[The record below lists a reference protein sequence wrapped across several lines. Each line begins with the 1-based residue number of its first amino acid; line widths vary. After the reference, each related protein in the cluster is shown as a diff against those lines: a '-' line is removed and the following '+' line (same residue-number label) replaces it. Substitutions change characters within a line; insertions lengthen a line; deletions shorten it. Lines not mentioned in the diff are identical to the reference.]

1 MQTGPIAQV
10 TCHHTLTHTSRA
22 RRRTNPRE
30 ASGPWQPWSGGIGA
44 RALNPITAGPL
55 PATLLGPLCVS
66 SQPLCSSEHPTKTPG
81 PIGLSPP
88 SSEGRSGLV
97 HPGTDDRQAASATEY
112 YYTSRSYTYEQKQQE
127 RALTYMEMRSIMNR
141 NATTS
146 TTTNMRSILDAIRG
160 DVPLFAPGRQLAN
173 SALHKRPGE
182 SGPQPRAA
190 SCSYIRSVQGGRGL
204 RIQSTLRKTAPME
217 SDPTSAWSPDSRHL
231 PQARHEGSHME
242 QPTEHH
248 KAQRQ

>member
-1 MQTGPIAQV
+1 M
-10 TCHHTLTHTSRA
+10 TCHHTLTHIKSSKENKSKGVFGA
-22 RRRTNPRE
+22 
-30 ASGPWQPWSGGIGA
+30 WQPRSGGIGA

-66 SQPLCSSEHPTKTPG
+66 SQPMCSSEHPTKTPG
-81 PIGLSPP
+81 TIGLSPP

-97 HPGTDDRQAASATEY
+97 HPGTDDRQAASSTEY

-173 SALHKRPGE
+173 SALHQLTEGWKGLGSPGLN
-182 SGPQPRAA
+182 
-190 SCSYIRSVQGGRGL
+190 QGHDL
-204 RIQSTLRKTAPME
+204 KT
-217 SDPTSAWSPDSRHL
+217 
-231 PQARHEGSHME
+231 
-242 QPTEHH
+242 
-248 KAQRQ
+248 

>member
-1 MQTGPIAQV
+1 MPPHID
-10 TCHHTLTHTSRA
+10 THQELEGGQIQGSLR
-22 RRRTNPRE
+22 
-30 ASGPWQPWSGGIGA
+30 GWQPRSGGIGA

-66 SQPLCSSEHPTKTPG
+66 SQPMCSSEHPTKTPG
-81 PIGLSPP
+81 TIGLSPP

-97 HPGTDDRQAASATEY
+97 HPGTDDRQAASSTEY

-127 RALTYMEMRSIMNR
+127 RALIYMEMHSIINR

-160 DVPLFAPGRQLAN
+160 YVPLFAPGRQLAN
-173 SALHKRPGE
+173 SALHQRAGE

-231 PQARHEGSHME
+231 PQASHEGSPRE

>member
-1 MQTGPIAQV
+1 MISQSI
-10 TCHHTLTHTSRA
+10 C
-22 RRRTNPRE
+22 
-30 ASGPWQPWSGGIGA
+30 
-44 RALNPITAGPL
+44 
-55 PATLLGPLCVS
+55 PLCVS

-97 HPGTDDRQAASATEY
+97 HPGTDDRQAASSTEY

-160 DVPLFAPGRQLAN
+160 DVPLFAPGRQLAKV
-173 SALHKRPGE
+173 STPPADRWFERTGRRPGFN
-182 SGPQPRAA
+182 
-190 SCSYIRSVQGGRGL
+190 QG
-204 RIQSTLRKTAPME
+204 Q
-217 SDPTSAWSPDSRHL
+217 HL
-231 PQARHEGSHME
+231 SLIHI
-242 QPTEHH
+242 
-248 KAQRQ
+248 